1 MLAPIAASSARL
13 EGLSAAESLPDRQT
27 SPAVLNAFR
36 LDHAIGRL
44 EEMIRSFNALR
55 RSRDRQGQRQAR
67 FIRHQ
72 MTALASRLGD
82 EARVA
87 ILADLDR
94 IEGELASLP
103 PAATTQPVALVHD
116 LLHEQVVDE
125 IGILALGFQ
134 NLASRVGDQYEQLDK
149 LVAELREALRVKTQ
163 FVAIQQELEIARK
176 MQLAI
181 LPRDFATRNGLAIQ
195 AKMQPAKEIGGDFY
209 DFFALDEHHV
219 AMTVADVSGKGV
231 PAALF
236 MAVSRTLLRAVAQF
250 SESPAK
256 CLVRLNDLLAAD
268 NERMM
273 FVTLFYAILDTRDGK
288 LVYANAGHNLP
299 YVLRA
304 TGALEA
310 IGQSGGMALAIMEGN
325 EYEDHQ
331 VTLAPGDRLF
341 MYTDGVTE
349 AFDPQGQMFGEPRL
363 ELMLERMRSLAIADI
378 PDRVV
383 FEVNDFESGGPQT
396 DDITCLTASFQEAA
410 GPV

>member
-1 MLAPIAASSARL
+1 
-13 EGLSAAESLPDRQT
+13 
-27 SPAVLNAFR
+27 
-36 LDHAIGRL
+36 
-44 EEMIRSFNALR
+44 
-55 RSRDRQGQRQAR
+55 
-67 FIRHQ
+67 
-72 MTALASRLGD
+72 
-82 EARVA
+82 
-87 ILADLDR
+87 
-94 IEGELASLP
+94 
-103 PAATTQPVALVHD
+103 
-116 LLHEQVVDE
+116 
-125 IGILALGFQ
+125 
-134 NLASRVGDQYEQLDK
+134 
-149 LVAELREALRVKTQ
+149 
-163 FVAIQQELEIARK
+163 
-176 MQLAI
+176 
-181 LPRDFATRNGLAIQ
+181 
-195 AKMQPAKEIGGDFY
+195 MQPAKEIGGDFY

-304 TGALEA
+304 TGALEP

-331 VTLAPGDRLF
+331 VILAPGDRLF

-349 AFDPQGQMFGEPRL
+349 AFDPQGQMFGEQRL

-378 PDRVV
+378 PDRII
-383 FEVNDFESGGPQT
+383 FEVNDFEAGGPQT
-396 DDITCLTASFQEAA
+396 DDITCLTASFREGAES
-410 GPV
+410 V